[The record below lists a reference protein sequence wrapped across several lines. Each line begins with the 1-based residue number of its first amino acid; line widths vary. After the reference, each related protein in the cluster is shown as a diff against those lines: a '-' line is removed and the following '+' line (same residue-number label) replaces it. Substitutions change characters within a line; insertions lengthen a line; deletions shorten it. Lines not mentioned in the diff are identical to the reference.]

1 MDFSELKAGDIDPY
15 LGKTIK
21 EIILSS
27 NTFIVFMDDDDVI
40 QWATSGHSECKNFG
54 QIQNDI
60 SYWESISNRLFTKQE
75 SYDYKSLLAEGYA
88 RVLDE
93 GKLENAQKIISQT
106 VERIRRQ
113 GKEVLRQK
121 YLMAGLTSSAVIA
134 GLIILTIFFKG
145 FLLNI
150 LDRNILEICLS
161 GLMGGMGAFVSS
173 MIRSKNYNPDITI
186 SKQIHVIDGVL
197 RIIYGVIAGAI
208 IAIGIKANIIFGF
221 INELNKSIYV
231 TTFLG
236 AIGGASELIL
246 PNIIKQIE
254 DKV

>member
-15 LGKTIK
+15 FGKKIK

-27 NTFIVFMDDDDVI
+27 NTFIVFMDEDDVI
-40 QWATSGHSECKNFG
+40 QWATSGHAECENFG
-54 QIQNDI
+54 EIQNQI

-93 GKLENAQKIISQT
+93 GKLENAQKIIAQT
-106 VERIRRQ
+106 VERIERH

-134 GLIILTIFFKG
+134 VLIILTIFLKG

-150 LDRNILEICLS
+150 LDRNVLAICLS

-221 INELNKSIYV
+221 INELDKSIYV

-236 AIGGASELIL
+236 AIGGASELLL